1 MKKSPL
7 ITISLVAAALSAS
20 ASAHAGFVFTSA
32 SRSISMLAPT
42 GTTGNSSSVFG
53 TFNDWRSHSAPFL
66 SGFVQQNS
74 NLTAAEVRL
83 TAFAQVSSSSAAFA
97 GPLSGTSI
105 SNALFGVD
113 RDSTITMSVTTTRN
127 ASAGGTSSLSV
138 LVRDMTAG
146 GTVLYTSTAPTS
158 TTVTLTFLVG
168 RQYQVDVTNNAA
180 ITAGTGSASANYSV
194 LMTAAAVPSPGALAL
209 AGLALV
215 SGVSVRRRR

>member
-1 MKKSPL
+1 
-7 ITISLVAAALSAS
+7 
-20 ASAHAGFVFTSA
+20 
-32 SRSISMLAPT
+32 MLAPT
-42 GTTGNSSSVFG
+42 GTTGNSSSLFG
-53 TFNDWRSHSAPFL
+53 VFNDWRSHSAPFL

-74 NLTAAEVRL
+74 NLAAAEVRL
-83 TAFAQVSSSSAAFA
+83 TAFAQVSSSSATFA

-127 ASAGGTSSLSV
+127 ASGGGTSSLSV

-146 GTVLYTSTAPTS
+146 GTVLYTSSSAAS
-158 TTVTLTFLVG
+158 TTVSLTFLVG
-168 RQYQVDVTNNAA
+168 REYQVDVTNNAA

-194 LMTAAAVPSPGALAL
+194 LMTAAAVPTPGALAL

-215 SGVSVRRRR
+215 SGGSFRRRRR